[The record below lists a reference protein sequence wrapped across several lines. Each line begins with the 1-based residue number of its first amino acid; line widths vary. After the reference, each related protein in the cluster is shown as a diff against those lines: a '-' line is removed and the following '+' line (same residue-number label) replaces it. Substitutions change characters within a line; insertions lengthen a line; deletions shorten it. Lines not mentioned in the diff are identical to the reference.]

1 MYPFVEGAYQYA
13 DLAMQWAAKYG
24 MGVWLGVHAVNGS
37 QNGYEASAPE
47 IARKEIWDDTSK
59 ANPTYQNQSLAFVTQ
74 LCQRYGSSPA
84 LVAVS
89 LMNEPT
95 VRGWLAPP
103 VAALSPFL
111 TCAFATMPSAS
122 VANTGVAITQL
133 LPGESFRPQHR
144 IGGSCPAATHSEH
157 QPIVLARTRAVA
169 VSQAGHPAT
178 NTT

>member
-1 MYPFVEGAYQYA
+1 VPGTLEKHEPVRAQADAYPFVENAYQYA

-47 IARKEIWDDTSK
+47 IARKEIWDNTS
-59 ANPTYQNQSLAFVTQ
+59 AASPTYQNQSLTFVTQ

-95 VRGWLAPP
+95 VSGSALGLKLGHG
-103 VAALSPFL
+103 AAGCPNNS
-111 TCAFATMPSAS
+111 SAHRMS
-122 VANTGVAITQL
+122 ARL
-133 LPGESFRPQHR
+133 LQ
-144 IGGSCPAATHSEH
+144 PAHM
-157 QPIVLARTRAVA
+157 
-169 VSQAGHPAT
+169 
-178 NTT
+178 